1 MRKIIAVAAVVAL
14 ALALGGCALVKT
26 GAVPAPP
33 TPVDLNPKLASGQ
46 FVQKVD
52 VFEVIAD
59 STMSMADPY
68 LGSTKLKVEKD
79 LLSLFDGTI
88 PDLRLTAAA
97 RAFGSFEFLGGD
109 TSRLLYGPEPY
120 RKSRL
125 PMAAADLSPRGL
137 SPLNTA
143 IDGAAQ
149 DLRDQSGRM
158 ALIIFSDGED
168 MEAFRPEE
176 TAARMKG
183 AYGDRI
189 CIYAVHLGETAAG
202 RKQLQR
208 IVDAG
213 GCGFVA
219 KGADVASPAGMADFV
234 SQVFLKAPGV
244 VARPAP
250 TPPPKEEVVEAKPQA
265 QAAPVVT
272 PKEPLTIRLNIEF
285 DTAKAVI
292 KHIYHNE
299 IKRVADFMKEH
310 PTVKAVIEGHTD
322 NVGKEAANMKLSQRR
337 ADAVMQYLVTKF
349 KIDASRLEAVGY
361 GPHRPIATNKT
372 KEGRKHNRRVTAVF
386 SGI

>member
-372 KEGRKHNRRVTAVF
+372 KEGRQHNRRVTAVF

>member
-125 PMAAADLSPRGL
+125 RMAAADLSPRGL

-372 KEGRKHNRRVTAVF
+372 KEGRQHNRRVTAVF